1 MRICIINYLEVV
13 INLLDFLSIVS
24 NVGDDLG
31 NPELEWGRITIFLI
45 LALGVSFL
53 CSLLEAIILS
63 VTWSHIEIL
72 SKEDRRSGKRLKE
85 LKEDIDVPLAA
96 ILTLN
101 TISHTIGAAGVGS
114 EFNKLGNEWFT
125 VASIILTIL
134 ILVFS
139 EIIPKTLGAIYWK
152 RLAPSSAYLLDAM
165 IWITWPIVVVLNSFS
180 RKISEGNEDQKEMT
194 REEMIAVAEMGE
206 NQGALE
212 KQETQVIKNLLTMD
226 KILAEDVMTPSTV
239 MLTFQRSDKVGKI
252 VDDHS
257 PIPFSRIPI
266 REENLDDIIGVV
278 FRSKIM
284 ELYGEGNTDITMEDL
299 ISELSTVSP
308 EDSIATLL
316 DEFLKKR
323 EHIFLV
329 VDEYGTTQGII
340 TLEDA
345 VETLLGA
352 EIVDESDSVEDMR
365 QLARELWEKR
375 RKRKTNLKFD

>member
-1 MRICIINYLEVV
+1 M
-13 INLLDFLSIVS
+13 NLLTIFTTIG
-24 NVGDDLG
+24 NDL
-31 NPELEWGRITIFLI
+31 NNEELEWGRIFIFLF
-45 LALGVSFL
+45 LALGISFI

-63 VTWSHIEIL
+63 VTWSYIEIL
-72 SKEDRRSGKRLKE
+72 KKNENSSGDLLKK
-85 LKEDIDVPLAA
+85 LKEDIDQSLAA

-101 TISHTIGAAGVGS
+101 TVSHTIGAAGIGS
-114 EFNKLGNEWFT
+114 EFHKLGNEWFT

-152 RLAPSSAYLLDAM
+152 KMAPSAAYLLEIL
-165 IWITWPIVVVLNSFS
+165 IWITWPIVVVLNYFS
-180 RKISEGNEDQKEMT
+180 GMISDGNEDRKEMT
-194 REEMIAVAEMGE
+194 REEMIAVAEIGE
-206 NQGALE
+206 TQGALE
-212 KQETQVIKNLLTMD
+212 KQETRVIKNLLTLD

-239 MLTFQRSDKVGKI
+239 MMTFHKSETIEEVIKKN
-252 VDDHS
+252 S

-266 REENLDDIIGVV
+266 VDNDLDDIIGVV
-278 FRSKIM
+278 FRSKILEMSSDGKSNVKM
-284 ELYGEGNTDITMEDL
+284 E
-299 ISELSTVSP
+299 ELAAELLTVSP
-308 EDSIATLL
+308 EDSVATLL
-316 DEFLKKR
+316 EEFLKKK
-323 EHIFLV
+323 EHVFLV

-375 RKRKTNLKFD
+375 RKRKRLI